1 MRIGELSKQSGV
13 PISTIRYY
21 IQTGLLVPDSGN
33 SQYVFDE
40 RDTQSLQR
48 ITQLKSWG
56 LSLDNVHSIL
66 SMNRISGGVEK
77 ESYEECIELL
87 RKHQKELQ
95 SKCDL
100 YQRYIKEIDE
110 VIVPLQTKADALK
123 NEKKIPHNTG
133 VPVQA
138 LRLLCCPHCGNSL
151 QISNADIDSNFLYN
165 GELHCTCGYT
175 AKVEN
180 GIVYASHK
188 NNYSFD
194 QPDVERSI
202 YRTAPNELVSLIQ
215 KSYNGMETWIQSET
229 QGSGKIIMETHLNSF
244 FYLYRYFKQLR
255 TDHIYIVQ
263 DKFSAIIEL
272 YKKYVDQMEESPQVL
287 YLVAADDEP
296 FPLKKNEIDL
306 LVDYN
311 STNEYGIYHDDFYL
325 DKMYPYLKPSGK
337 VVGTYFYFDPRSRSL
352 SKLTEDYPQ
361 NNPKNYTMQYFQ
373 NGISRYF
380 RDLFEV
386 EVGYSTDSGQGRTF
400 CFHQKGEKLH
410 LMNYMLEVVGDAAE
424 KLD

>member
-87 RKHQKELQ
+87 RKHQKDLQ

-151 QISNADIDSNFLYN
+151 QISNADIDSNFLYKAN
-165 GELHCTCGYT
+165 STVPVAILQKLKT
-175 AKVEN
+175 V
-180 GIVYASHK
+180 
-188 NNYSFD
+188 SFTHHI
-194 QPDVERSI
+194 RI
-202 YRTAPNELVSLIQ
+202 IILLINLMWNAQ
-215 KSYNGMETWIQSET
+215 FIG
-229 QGSGKIIMETHLNSF
+229 
-244 FYLYRYFKQLR
+244 RLR
-255 TDHIYIVQ
+255 T
-263 DKFSAIIEL
+263 
-272 YKKYVDQMEESPQVL
+272 
-287 YLVAADDEP
+287 
-296 FPLKKNEIDL
+296 N
-306 LVDYN
+306 
-311 STNEYGIYHDDFYL
+311 
-325 DKMYPYLKPSGK
+325 
-337 VVGTYFYFDPRSRSL
+337 
-352 SKLTEDYPQ
+352 
-361 NNPKNYTMQYFQ
+361 
-373 NGISRYF
+373 
-380 RDLFEV
+380 LF
-386 EVGYSTDSGQGRTF
+386 
-400 CFHQKGEKLH
+400 H
-410 LMNYMLEVVGDAAE
+410 
-424 KLD
+424 